1 MYPRKMHLPENN
13 KKMIFFLNYNFP
25 GIVSVALT
33 EFLLDSLVDCEFAT
47 YNIQWCSV
55 LYKLLLNYKLL
66 IVV

>member
-47 YNIQWCSV
+47 YNIQ
-55 LYKLLLNYKLL
+55 
-66 IVV
+66 